1 MHADCDGP
9 RIGATNCV
17 FADMNVIARLLLA
30 LPNRPAAGI
39 TGIRFSVHYIQT
51 TELEPI
57 MRKYLNI
64 HLPDQS
70 IQTEELQGEEIIRA
84 GRYFIARKLLDMGAA
99 TVDPMSAQNPLIFS
113 AGPFAGTNFSN
124 ANRLS
129 VGCKSPLTGGIKEAN
144 TGGSFGFALGQ
155 LEIAGF
161 TLHGAA
167 PDWTVIRI
175 TKDGQIAFE
184 SADPY
189 LGKGNNEVA
198 RLLLEKYGK
207 KISFAICGPVGEYL
221 GLMSGI
227 SFADTDGRP
236 SRLAARGGVGAVMGS
251 KKVKAIVVDTHK
263 MPTFHD
269 RQKVMGAV
277 REYGAKLG
285 KEPAIDNF
293 KRLGTAMVADL
304 TNYIGGLPVRNF
316 SAGRMVEEKDGPF
329 KLGGAYIRELNL
341 SRGGRTAHDCMPG
354 CMIECSNVYFDANG
368 KEMVSP
374 LEYET
379 LGLVGSNCGLQD
391 PDQVAR
397 LNAVANDLGI
407 DTIELG
413 AMLGVLMEAGQAA
426 FGDADFMMR
435 ALDDIRSG
443 NERGRLLAQGAFRV
457 GQHFKVARVPVIKRQ
472 GISAY
477 DPRVIEVT
485 GISMMLTAQGAD
497 HTVGNLPAFD
507 CKGKSTEE
515 LVTVSLGAQVSAAT
529 ADSLGFCIFGRSVTD
544 TNPQL
549 IVTALNDAH
558 GTALEEPFL
567 KKLGREVLELE
578 WAFNKQAGFTDQDDE
593 LPSFF
598 YDEALAPTGNLAR
611 HRASEVNRCLDQLL
625 TAA

>member
-1 MHADCDGP
+1 
-9 RIGATNCV
+9 
-17 FADMNVIARLLLA
+17 
-30 LPNRPAAGI
+30 
-39 TGIRFSVHYIQT
+39 
-51 TELEPI
+51 
-57 MRKYLNI
+57 MRKYLHIN
-64 HLPDQS
+64 LADRS
-70 IQTEELQGEEIIRA
+70 IRTEELHGEAIVRA
-84 GRYFIARKLLDMGAA
+84 GRYFIAKTLLDMGAA
-99 TVDPMSAQNPLIFS
+99 SVEPMSPQNPLIFS

-144 TGGSFGFALGQ
+144 TGGTFGFALGQ

-167 PDWTVIRI
+167 PEWTVIRI

-184 SADPY
+184 SAEPY
-189 LGKGNNEVA
+189 LGKGNVEAA
-198 RLLLEKYGK
+198 RMLFENYGK
-207 KISFAICGPVGEYL
+207 KISFALCGPVGEYM
-221 GLMSGI
+221 GLMAGI

-251 KKVKAIVVDTHK
+251 KKVKAIIVDTHK
-263 MPTFHD
+263 MPPFHD

-354 CMIECSNVYFDANG
+354 CMIECSNVYFDDKG

-379 LGLVGSNCGLQD
+379 LGLVGSNCGLGD
-391 PDQVAR
+391 PDDVAR

-413 AMLGVLMEAGQAA
+413 ATLGVLMEAGLGA
-426 FGDADFMMR
+426 FGDAGFMMA
-435 ALDDIRSG
+435 ALDDIRLG
-443 NERGRLLAQGAFRV
+443 NERGRLLAQGTARV
-457 GQHFKVARVPVIKRQ
+457 GEHYGVARVPVIKRQ

-497 HTVGNLPAFD
+497 HTAGNLPAFD

-515 LVTVSLGAQVSAAT
+515 LVAVSLGAQVSAAA

-558 GTALEEPFL
+558 GTQLDETFPRTI
-567 KKLGREVLELE
+567 GREVLELE
-578 WAFNKQAGFTDQDDE
+578 WAFNKLAGFTEQDDE
-593 LPSFF
+593 LPQFF
-598 YDEALAPTGNLAR
+598 YDEALAPSGNVAR
-611 HRASEVNRCLDQLL
+611 HRAKEIRLSLEQLI
-625 TAA
+625 ARP